1 MTSIKSKLLSS
12 LISKWSLGTAIVV
25 SIAPT
30 TTGTLTE
37 ATTTSDNI
45 IQHSPSNAT
54 TEFSKTNK
62 HKRRIRLYYSNSI
75 SYYVVIYLTIILLF
89 DAFTNHN
96 LVECRGGEGSCPT
109 VCTCKWKG
117 GKQTVECLDRL
128 LITIP
133 ESVDPSTQV
142 LDMSGSN
149 LQILT
154 SETFI
159 RAELLNLQKLYLR
172 NCRLGQIEDRAFDG
186 LTNLIELDLS
196 HNLLTSIPAATFQSI
211 TSLRDLTLASNPIQ
225 KIESHAFNNILSLSK
240 LDVSHCDLQ
249 SISPSAFEKLEYLQT
264 LKLNGN
270 KLSELRPKTVE
281 TLSKLHWVELHD
293 NPWLCDCRLRATKL
307 WLTEKNIPYPV
318 APVCSGG
325 PERVIDK
332 SFADLHVDDFAC
344 KPEMLPMRRFV
355 DAVSGENATILCRT
369 GAVPAASVMW
379 YWNGRLLNNNSAFSS
394 YQKVYIYE
402 DGGFEKRSR
411 LVLTNAQE
419 TDSSEF
425 YCVAENRAGSAEANF
440 TLHVTMR
447 TVGSALGNGQIAGLS
462 AALIIL
468 ILFILLI
475 ICFLLMR
482 LRRIPMTETKTPNQV
497 EVITSVSPSNN
508 LNGKACSS
516 PTNDVNSADRKDT
529 NEMKQTNPVQKP
541 PRLTDISYS
550 TSHYDANGSVVSV
563 GPQGFGSPTASAGNN
578 PDLIPKKLGSITDM
592 TCIGIGIGMGIDGSS
607 MLPLSTTGNISNN
620 LLSSMSGMSGLLDP
634 LDRPG
639 SGEYSR
645 AGCDSLY
652 PSGLWET
659 ANLNTNLILEQAND
673 MYLKRTTN
681 NNTLSGYHN
690 YSDKMPIID
699 SSTSSAT
706 TMNLDDETSSVDFMS
721 RTFPRSSIN
730 AHGNNQNQNQ
740 SSGGYPSDYGLPI
753 VPGAEQHQ
761 QHQFSKFNTMASSN
775 SPTSTTTTTNSSGTG
790 VGVGVGM
797 GMNGIPMNAKTLRVW
812 QKGGVPVLPPVTAL
826 KRALTNSRN
835 SPDEG
840 YQEGCG
846 TDV

>member
-1 MTSIKSKLLSS
+1 MAPIISELLSS
-12 LISKWSLGTAIVV
+12 LLTFKHTSNAAI
-25 SIAPT
+25 PT
-30 TTGTLTE
+30 VIDL
-37 ATTTSDNI
+37 
-45 IQHSPSNAT
+45 PSNK
-54 TEFSKTNK
+54 F
-62 HKRRIRLYYSNSI
+62 KRRFRLHSI
-75 SYYVVIYLTIILLF
+75 SYYVVLYLTLSSLF
-89 DAFTNHN
+89 AAF
-96 LVECRGGEGSCPT
+96 VECRGIEGSCPT

-117 GKQTVECLDRL
+117 GKQTVECLDRQ
-128 LITIP
+128 LINIP
-133 ESVDPSTQV
+133 DNIDPSTQV

-149 LQILT
+149 LQVLPG
-154 SETFI
+154 ETFR

-172 NCRLGQIEDRAFDG
+172 NCRLGQIDDKAFDG

-196 HNLLTSIPAATFQSI
+196 HNLLTSVPAATFQYI

-225 KIESHAFNNILSLSK
+225 KIESHAFDNVLSLTK

-249 SISPSAFEKLEYLQT
+249 SISASAFEQLDALHS

-270 KLSELRPKTVE
+270 KLSELRGRTVE
-281 TLSKLHWVELHD
+281 TLNKLHWVELHD

-307 WLTEKNIPYPV
+307 WLTENNIPYPV
-318 APVCSGG
+318 APTCSGG

-332 SFADLHVDDFAC
+332 TFSELHVDDFAC
-344 KPEMLPMRRFV
+344 KPEMLPVRRHV
-355 DAVSGENATILCRT
+355 EAVSGENATLNCRT
-369 GAVPAASVMW
+369 GAIPAATITW

-394 YQKVYIYE
+394 YQKVHIYE

-425 YCVAENRAGSAEANF
+425 YCVAENKAGNAEANF
-440 TLHVTMR
+440 TLHVSMR
-447 TVGSALGNGQIAGLS
+447 SVANAFGNGQIAGLS

-475 ICFLLMR
+475 IFFLLVR
-482 LRRIPMTETKTPNQV
+482 LRRLPQIETKTPNQV

-508 LNGKACSS
+508 HNGKVCSTS
-516 PTNDVNSADRKDT
+516 PTNAVNSADRKDPAD
-529 NEMKQTNPVQKP
+529 MKQTNPVQKP
-541 PRLTDISYS
+541 PRLTDINYS
-550 TSHYDANGSVVSV
+550 TTHYEGNGSVVNV
-563 GPQGFGSPTASAGNN
+563 GPSFGSPTAGNN
-578 PDLIPKKLGSITDM
+578 PDLINDTKRQESGPDM
-592 TCIGIGIGMGIDGSS
+592 STIGLDGSS
-607 MLPLSTTGNISNN
+607 LLPLSTTGNLSSATNN
-620 LLSSMSGMSGLLDP
+620 LLASLSGNGLLEAI
-634 LDRPG
+634 DRPG

-659 ANLNTNLILEQAND
+659 TNLNTNLLLEQANELY
-673 MYLKRTTN
+673 MNRAPNSTIT
-681 NNTLSGYHN
+681 SYHN

-699 SSTSSAT
+699 SSKISST
-706 TMNLDDETSSVDFMS
+706 TMNLDDETSSVDFMA
-721 RTFPRSSIN
+721 RTFSRATIN
-730 AHGNNQNQNQ
+730 AQHDLNG
-740 SSGGYPSDYGLPI
+740 SMASGYPSDYGLPI
-753 VPGAEQHQ
+753 VPGAEQ
-761 QHQFSKFNTMASSN
+761 QHHHYNKFNAIASSH
-775 SPTSTTTTTNSSGTG
+775 SPTIANG
-790 VGVGVGM
+790 
-797 GMNGIPMNAKTLRVW
+797 GIPMNAKTLRVW